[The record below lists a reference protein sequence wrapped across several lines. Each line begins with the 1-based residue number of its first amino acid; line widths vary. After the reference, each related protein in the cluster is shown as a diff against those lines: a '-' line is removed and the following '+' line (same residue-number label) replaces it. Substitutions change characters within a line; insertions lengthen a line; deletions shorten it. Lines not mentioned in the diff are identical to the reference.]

1 MRGIASRVMDVVVSA
16 VGLVAL
22 APLFALIAIAIKLE
36 SRGPVIFK
44 QTRIG
49 YKGKPF
55 TFYKFRTMR
64 HDPSPDRAVANM
76 DDEALKVDDFHTYMF
91 YPPEDRV
98 TRVGRFLRRT
108 SLDEL
113 PNLFNVLKGDMSLV
127 GPRPEVPRL
136 VEQYPPEYHRR
147 HDVRPGITGL
157 AQVNGRGDLTYHETI
172 VYDLDYVNNHSFL
185 RDLAILAR
193 TVPTVLRRRGA
204 R

>member
-1 MRGIASRVMDVVVSA
+1 M
-16 VGLVAL
+16 
-22 APLFALIAIAIKLE
+22 
-36 SRGPVIFK
+36 
-44 QTRIG
+44 
-49 YKGKPF
+49 
-55 TFYKFRTMR
+55 
-64 HDPSPDRAVANM
+64 
-76 DDEALKVDDFHTYMF
+76 
-91 YPPEDRV
+91 
-98 TRVGRFLRRT
+98 GRFLRQT

-113 PNLFNVLKGDMSLV
+113 PNLLNVLKGDMSLV